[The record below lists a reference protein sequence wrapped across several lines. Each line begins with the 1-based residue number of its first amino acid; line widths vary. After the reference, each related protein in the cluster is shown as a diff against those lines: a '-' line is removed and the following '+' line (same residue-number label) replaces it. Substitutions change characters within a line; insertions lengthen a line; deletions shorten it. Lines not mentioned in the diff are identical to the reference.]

1 MRALLLLDIQ
11 NDFCP
16 GGALPAVDGNRIVA
30 VANRLI
36 PHFDLVLATLD
47 FHPPNHGSF
56 ASQHPNKRP
65 FDMGN
70 LSGRPQLLWPTH
82 CVQGTHGAE
91 FHPCLHV
98 AAIEQVFAK
107 GTNPKIDS
115 YSGFFDNGRRK
126 STGLCDCLRAHGVD
140 HVVVMGLPT
149 EFCVRA
155 TVLDALDLG
164 LQVTVV
170 ADGCRPLDLMDGD
183 GERALESMRMAGA
196 AIVES
201 RAIVQ
206 PGP

>member
-1 MRALLLLDIQ
+1 
-11 NDFCP
+11 
-16 GGALPAVDGNRIVA
+16 
-30 VANRLI
+30 
-36 PHFDLVLATLD
+36 
-47 FHPPNHGSF
+47 
-56 ASQHPNKRP
+56 
-65 FDMGN
+65 
-70 LSGRPQLLWPTH
+70 
-82 CVQGTHGAE
+82 
-91 FHPCLHV
+91 V